1 MIQIKWTDELKNAVA
16 AMIIEGLSYR
26 QIGAEIGRPRNA
38 ISGMINRNPDLIP
51 PHLKPKIGG
60 SKPRNP
66 DAPKRVYARQL
77 FKPKVIALPKFE
89 TPAEAPISKQLTL
102 VERGLFECVF
112 PTHSEGTRH
121 LFCGHT
127 TTKPE
132 WYCEFHSRL
141 RVGGGTVSERRA
153 A

>member
-1 MIQIKWTDELKNAVA
+1 
-16 AMIIEGLSYR
+16 MIIEGLSYR

-60 SKPRNP
+60 SKPRDP

-89 TPAEAPISKQLTL
+89 TPAEAPVSLRRTTVQI
-102 VERGLFECVF
+102 GDYECRA
-112 PTHSEGTRH
+112 PTDGEGAD
-121 LFCGHT
+121 LEMCGH
-127 TTKPE
+127 KVSNRFG
-132 WYCEFHSRL
+132 YCSFHHVKL
-141 RVGGGTVSERRA
+141 HGQGTISERRA